1 MWHLKGRKAKDEAV
15 PIYEY
20 DCQSCHRRVSMLIRS
35 LASTGAPRCPRCGSG
50 ELTRLMSRFAT
61 PKSEDARLEAAA
73 DPSQFGDLD
82 ENDPGS
88 VARFVKRMGEEM
100 GEDLGDDLDAAMDE
114 AASDDGGGDM
124 DDFGGTGEA
133 SLSGSGSDDEG

>member
-1 MWHLKGRKAKDEAV
+1 M

-20 DCQSCHRRVSMLIRS
+20 DCQGCRRRVSLLVRS
-35 LASTGAPRCPRCGSG
+35 LSSNEAPRCPRCGSA
-50 ELTRLMSRFAT
+50 ELARLMSRFAT

-82 ENDPGS
+82 ENDPRS

-114 AASDDGGGDM
+114 ASDDDGGLGMSGAGGDL
-124 DDFGGTGEA
+124 GGDGEG
-133 SLSGSGSDDEG
+133 SLSDAGSGDEG

>member
-1 MWHLKGRKAKDEAV
+1 
-15 PIYEY
+15 
-20 DCQSCHRRVSMLIRS
+20 
-35 LASTGAPRCPRCGSG
+35 
-50 ELTRLMSRFAT
+50 MSRFAT

-114 AASDDGGGDM
+114 ASGDDEADMGDLGGGE
-124 DDFGGTGEA
+124 T
-133 SLSGSGSDDEG
+133 SLSETGSGDEG